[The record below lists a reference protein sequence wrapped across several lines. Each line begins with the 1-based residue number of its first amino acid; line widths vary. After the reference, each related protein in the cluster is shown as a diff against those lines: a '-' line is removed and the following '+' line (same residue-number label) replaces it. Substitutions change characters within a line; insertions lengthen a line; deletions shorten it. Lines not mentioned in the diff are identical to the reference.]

1 MGYWKEKKLGD
12 LLTQRK
18 EQVVIQ
24 PELEYSLVTI
34 TNKGEVKLR
43 EKKRGG
49 LIRAKKGY
57 VTKAGDF
64 IYSRL
69 SVHTGAFGI
78 VPEELN
84 NALITNEMP
93 SFQIDREQI
102 HPKILLDLIWMHEFQ
117 WKLKQLTKGMGR
129 VRIKESMMLDLQL
142 IFPVT
147 SKQQH
152 FVDKIDAVKRN
163 RHGVV
168 TELTHQQTLLKKFR
182 QQILQEAIEG
192 KLTADWRQHNPDV
205 EPASE
210 LLARI
215 QAEKAK
221 LIKDRKIKK
230 QKPLLPIS
238 EKEKPFVLPEGWMWC
253 RMREFAIQNVDCPHD
268 TPTYQDTG
276 FYCLRASDVTENGLL
291 VGTIRRVS
299 REEYEKR
306 IRRFT
311 PKKND
316 LVYIREGGRLGIAG
330 LIDIDTPVCLG
341 QRVMLLRFLN
351 QVFSQY
357 AVCFLNAPKTYRDI
371 TEKTL
376 GSTSPHVNV
385 RDVIAHATPVP
396 PLEEQKAIVTKV
408 EKLFTLCDQLETQI
422 TTNQTHAEQLMQAV
436 LREAFSHSFDKQN
449 QEAANA

>member
-1 MGYWKEKKLGD
+1 MRGWREKKLGD

-34 TNKGEVKLR
+34 TNKGVVKLR
-43 EKKRGG
+43 EKKKGG
-49 LIRAKKGY
+49 LIRTKKGY

-93 SFQIDREQI
+93 CFKIDREQI
-102 HPKILLDLIWMHEFQ
+102 HPKILLDLIGMHDFQ
-117 WKLKQLTKGMGR
+117 WKLRQLTKGMGR
-129 VRIKESMMLDLQL
+129 VRIKESMMLGLS
-142 IFPVT
+142 ITFPVPT
-147 SKQQH
+147 KQQH

-163 RHGVV
+163 RHGIV
-168 TELTHQQTLLKKFR
+168 TELTHQQTLLKKLR

-192 KLTADWRQHNPDV
+192 KLTADWRRQNPDV

-215 QAEKAK
+215 QAEKAQ
-221 LIKDRKIKK
+221 LIKDKKIKK
-230 QKPLLPIS
+230 QKPLPPIS
-238 EKEKPFVLPEGWMWC
+238 EKEKPFSLPKGWVWC
-253 RMREFAIQNVDCPHD
+253 RMREFATQNVDCPHD
-268 TPTYQDTG
+268 TPKYQDNG
-276 FYCLRASDVTENGLL
+276 FYCLRAPDVTESGLL
-291 VGTIRRVS
+291 VESIRRVS
-299 REEYEKR
+299 QEEYEKR
-306 IRRFT
+306 IKRLT
-311 PKKND
+311 PEKND

-330 LIDIDTPVCLG
+330 LIDIDEPVCLG

-351 QVFSQY
+351 QTLSQY
-357 AVCFLNAPKTYRDI
+357 AVYFLNTPKTYRDI
-371 TEKTL
+371 TGKTI
-376 GSTSPHVNV
+376 GSASPHVNV
-385 RDVIAHATPVP
+385 RDVIAHAVPVP
-396 PLEEQKAIVTKV
+396 PLEEQKAIVAKV
-408 EKLFTLCDQLETQI
+408 ENLLTLCDQLEIQI

-436 LREAFSHSFDKQN
+436 LREAFSHSSDQQN
-449 QEAANA
+449 QEAVNA